1 MNVTV
6 FSTTNC
12 GICHA
17 VMQWLDKQSITYENK
32 IVDQSDSAMDDFMA
46 VNDGMIGT
54 PLTVIDN
61 DGTTTKISGF
71 DQPKLKAALSLI

>member
-17 VMQWLDKQSITYENK
+17 VMQWLDKQNIKYENK
-32 IVDQSDSAMDDFMA
+32 VVDESEEAMNDFMA
-46 VNDGMIGT
+46 INDGMIGT
-54 PLTVIDN
+54 PLTILDN
-61 DGTTTKISGF
+61 GGTVTKVSGF
-71 DQPKLKAALSLI
+71 DQPKLKAVLL

>member
-17 VMQWLDKQSITYENK
+17 VMQWLDKQNIKYENK
-32 IVDQSDSAMDDFMA
+32 IVDESEGAMNEFMQ

-54 PLTVIDN
+54 PLTVIEV
-61 DGTTTKISGF
+61 DGETARISGF
-71 DQPKLKAALSLI
+71 DQPKLKTALGL

>member
-17 VMQWLDKQSITYENK
+17 VMQWLDKQNITYENK
-32 IVDQSDSAMDDFMA
+32 VVDESEEAMSEFMSI
-46 VNDGMIGT
+46 NDGMIGT
-54 PLTVIDN
+54 PLTVIDK
-61 DGTTTKISGF
+61 GGAVTKVSGF
-71 DQPKLKAALSLI
+71 DQPQLKAALR

>member
-12 GICHA
+12 GVCHA
-17 VMQWLDKQSITYENK
+17 VMSWLDKQGVTYENK
-32 IVDQSDSAMDDFMA
+32 VVDQNDTFMDEFMA

-54 PLTVIDN
+54 PFTVIEKGGN
-61 DGTTTKISGF
+61 VTKISGF
-71 DQPKLKAALSLI
+71 DQPKLKSAIA